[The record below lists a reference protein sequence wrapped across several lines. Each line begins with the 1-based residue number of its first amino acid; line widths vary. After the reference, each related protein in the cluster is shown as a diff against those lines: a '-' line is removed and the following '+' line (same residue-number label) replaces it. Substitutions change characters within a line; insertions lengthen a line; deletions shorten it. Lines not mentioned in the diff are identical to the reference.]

1 MREVSLLKVICFKER
16 AKQLE
21 NINARDLDVLSS
33 KERQRTIIRAHIA
46 EVCLL
51 YLLAKTLA
59 STFFVQHKE
68 DFGRAARFPYCYN
81 ISI

>member
-51 YLLAKTLA
+51 YLLKL
-59 STFFVQHKE
+59 
-68 DFGRAARFPYCYN
+68 
-81 ISI
+81 